1 MTDNKVELLSD
12 GIKKALKNYKMY
24 ESIAEYVWNGFDATA
39 TIVYINIMAN
49 ELGGGESIEV
59 IDNGYGIDYN
69 KLNNKFKPVFE
80 SKKPDERANQ
90 SYTSTFHGK
99 NGVGRLTFFSFANT
113 ADWTTVYA
121 DDNKT
126 NNKYHITIKSHTL
139 EQFPNTP
146 PKTTS
151 EPCGTSVKFKG
162 IDQKFNR
169 IELIEFLKLEFAWYL
184 KLREKDN
191 YAIIINETKLDY
203 SDILAENDSTTFTY
217 EDSKTLFMV
226 EYCRWSEKLN
236 EEYSRYYYLNSNG
249 DEVAKEHT
257 SLNQKGDKFYHSVYI
272 KSAFFDDFSYTKD
285 DESQTTLFS
294 KTKSDSE
301 FKFIHKEVDNYLRKK
316 RRPFIREY
324 AKSYI
329 NELDKEGAFP
339 KYNEKNLVEK
349 FKRESLEEVIA
360 DIYFAQPRMFSNLN
374 LIQKRTIVRVFDLVI
389 DSGETESF
397 FKILESVLDLTKE
410 EKDEF
415 ANTLEYVKLSSI
427 SKVINLLKD
436 RKLAV
441 EHLKALVFDNKKYTL
456 EVPHLQEFIEKH
468 YWLFGE
474 QYHLVTAEEP
484 DFVEALRRFT
494 YILSGETK
502 TRQDTAIDHQHARK
516 QMDIFAVQQT
526 KEGDIKK
533 CVVVE
538 LKRPSITLGRKELDQ
553 VKSYFDLILDESR
566 FNAPNIEWYFYLVGS
581 SYKNEITSEL
591 ENAKNHGERS
601 LAFKG
606 EKHRI
611 YVKTWSEII
620 TDFQINH
627 DFIMS
632 KLELEQ
638 KQFYERKNLTPEE
651 IVKNQEI
658 STAVRPEAIRIL

>member
-1 MTDNKVELLSD
+1 MTDNKVELHSE
-12 GIKKALKNYKMY
+12 GIKKALNNYNMY
-24 ESIAEYVWNGFDATA
+24 ESIAEYVWNGFDAKA
-39 TIVYINIMAN
+39 TIVYIDIMTN
-49 ELGGGESIEV
+49 ELCGSESIEV
-59 IDNGYGIDYN
+59 IDNGYGIDFN
-69 KLNNKFKPVFE
+69 MLNSKFKRVFE
-80 SKKPDERANQ
+80 SKKPYERANE

-113 ADWTTVYA
+113 AYWTTIYP
-121 DDNKT
+121 DDNNT
-126 NNKYHITIKSHTL
+126 NNEYHISIKSDTL
-139 EQFPNTP
+139 ELFTP
-146 PKTTS
+146 TYPKTTT
-151 EPCGTSVKFKG
+151 EPCGTRVKFER
-162 IDQKFNR
+162 IDSKFYTN
-169 IELIEFLKLEFAWYL
+169 ELIEFLKLEFAWYL
-184 KLREKDN
+184 KLKEKDN
-191 YAIIINETKLDY
+191 YTIIINGIDLDY

-226 EYCRWSEKLN
+226 EYCRWNEKLN

-249 DEVAKEHT
+249 DEMAKEHT

-285 DESQTTLFS
+285 DEKQTTLFS

-301 FKFIHKEVDNYLRKK
+301 FKFIHKEVDNYLREK

-329 NELDKEGAFP
+329 NELKKGGAFP
-339 KYNEKNLVEK
+339 KYNEKNPIEK

-360 DIYFAQPRMFSNLN
+360 DIYFAQPTMFSSLN

-441 EHLKALVFDNKKYTL
+441 EHLKVLVFENEKDTA

-494 YILSGETK
+494 YILSGENK
-502 TRQDTAIDHQHARK
+502 TRKNTAIDHQHARK
-516 QMDIFAVQQT
+516 QMDIFAIQQM
-526 KEGDIKK
+526 KDGDIKK

-538 LKRPSITLGRKELDQ
+538 LKRPSIILGRKELDQ
-553 VKSYFDLILDESR
+553 VKKYFDLILAESR
-566 FNAPNIEWYFYLVGS
+566 FNAPNIQWYFYLVGNR
-581 SYKNEITSEL
+581 YNAEITSEFK
-591 ENAKNHGERS
+591 NAESHGERS

-620 TDFQINH
+620 TDFELNH

-658 STAVRPEAIRIL
+658 STAVRPVAIRI